1 MDPGKTEEAAFLSSL
16 ADDPG
21 KTEEAAFLSSP
32 AGDPGDTGAKI
43 I

>member
-1 MDPGKTEEAAFLSSL
+1 MDPGKTGEAAFLSRP